1 LVTDTIFDPAAH
13 TLLQWSSIR
22 KTALLIHLPDPAAGT
37 PKPVQSPA
45 TTSGTAPA
53 KTEELGHRMIDGL
66 LASGKR
72 TTRVI
77 PPGRMGNNAPITVTR
92 EVWTSDELKVVVSEV
107 TADPKE
113 GKRTSELQDIQR
125 TEPDPSLF
133 HLPAGYEITETTLG
147 SKPPRPVDVAK
158 ASSMTYEDAVAQL
171 DGGDKQL
178 GAAALIRIAQQD
190 PKAATKDD
198 VAYRLARADLNLD
211 DAQALAQKAIDLIE
225 NEAASVSHSRLSN
238 EDFAR
243 MVALSRY
250 WHTLGWVYF
259 RKGDFEK
266 ARLYVEAAWNLE
278 PRAYYGG
285 HLGRIYED
293 QGDTKTA
300 IHYYQAALAAPGSD
314 KEAQL
319 IKDRLTALAGQAVP
333 APSRGSF
340 PLPGVNVADGS
351 ALFDI
356 VLAPDVP
363 PAVQFVGGSDSLAAV
378 GPAIAQAGLKAGLP
392 DAGPEKVIRRAR
404 VSCGTHGN
412 AGCELTLL
420 SAEEAR
426 KTAAPPS

>member
-1 LVTDTIFDPAAH
+1 
-13 TLLQWSSIR
+13 
-22 KTALLIHLPDPAAGT
+22 
-37 PKPVQSPA
+37 
-45 TTSGTAPA
+45 
-53 KTEELGHRMIDGL
+53 
-66 LASGKR
+66 
-72 TTRVI
+72 
-77 PPGRMGNNAPITVTR
+77 
-92 EVWTSDELKVVVSEV
+92 
-107 TADPKE
+107 
-113 GKRTSELQDIQR
+113 
-125 TEPDPSLF
+125 
-133 HLPAGYEITETTLG
+133 
-147 SKPPRPVDVAK
+147 
-158 ASSMTYEDAVAQL
+158 
-171 DGGDKQL
+171 
-178 GAAALIRIAQQD
+178 
-190 PKAATKDD
+190 
-198 VAYRLARADLNLD
+198 
-211 DAQALAQKAIDLIE
+211 
-225 NEAASVSHSRLSN
+225 
-238 EDFAR
+238 

-293 QGDTKTA
+293 QGNTKTA
-300 IHYYQAALAAPGSD
+300 ITVPGGSGR
-314 KEAQL
+314 A
-319 IKDRLTALAGQAVP
+319 RLRQRGAVDQGQTDCTGRPGCAGSIAWFP
-333 APSRGSF
+333 F

-392 DAGPEKVIRRAR
+392 DAGPEKVIRRTR